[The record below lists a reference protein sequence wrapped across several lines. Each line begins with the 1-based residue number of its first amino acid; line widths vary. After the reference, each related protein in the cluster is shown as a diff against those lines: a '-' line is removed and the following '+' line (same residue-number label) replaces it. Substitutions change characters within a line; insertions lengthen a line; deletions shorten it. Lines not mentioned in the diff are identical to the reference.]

1 MLYAAAAAAAA
12 LVVAVPCVP
21 VARFVARGPF
31 RLLERGRRMRFT
43 GLLIIHYRVF
53 VVVVFVVVVGQKRK

>member
-1 MLYAAAAAAAA
+1 MLYAAAAAA

-21 VARFVARGPF
+21 VARIVARGPF

-53 VVVVFVVVVGQKRK
+53 VVVVVVDVVGQKRK

>member
-12 LVVAVPCVP
+12 LVVAVPC
-21 VARFVARGPF
+21 ARIVARGPF

-53 VVVVFVVVVGQKRK
+53 VVVVLVVVVGQKRK